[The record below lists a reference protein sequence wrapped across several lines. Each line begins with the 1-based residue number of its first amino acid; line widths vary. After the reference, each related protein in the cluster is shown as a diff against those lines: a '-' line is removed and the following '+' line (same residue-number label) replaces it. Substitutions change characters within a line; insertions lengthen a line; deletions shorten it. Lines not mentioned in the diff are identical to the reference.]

1 MSFTQAELD
10 YLASQPL
17 AGLATVGP
25 DGQPDVVPVAVEFD
39 GTGSCICG
47 AGEAVLHIRKAL
59 NVLAGR
65 AAVALGVDNLISI
78 EPFVA
83 PGIRCTA

>member
-10 YLASQPL
+10 CLASQPL

-39 GTGSCICG
+39 GTGFCICG
-47 AGEAVLHIRKAL
+47 AGEAVLHTRKTL
-59 NVLAGR
+59 NGLAGR
-65 AAVALGVDNLISI
+65 TAVALGVDDLVSI

-83 PGIRCTA
+83 RGIRCTA